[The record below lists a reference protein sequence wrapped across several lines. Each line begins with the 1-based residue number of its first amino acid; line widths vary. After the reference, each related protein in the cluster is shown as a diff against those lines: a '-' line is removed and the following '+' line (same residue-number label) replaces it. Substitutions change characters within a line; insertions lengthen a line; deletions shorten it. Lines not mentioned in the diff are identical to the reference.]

1 MASTL
6 GRIYQVT
13 HRKVYGVL
21 FIAILVGLMFV
32 VVGLYN
38 QWWVSKVSIQLQT
51 PRVGNQLNIGGD
63 VKMRG
68 AFVGTIKSIH
78 DDGTVALVDI
88 SLKPTYAN
96 QIPSNVEARI
106 LPKTIFGEKYIDL
119 VTPANTPAGQPSI
132 ASVKK
137 NKRVIA
143 IDQSKVAIETDQ
155 VFDDLLPLLRTLQ
168 PVKLNQTLNA
178 LATALQQRGN
188 ALGNNFA
195 ANDRYF
201 AGLNPS
207 LATINQ
213 DISGLA
219 DLAESYGNAA
229 PDLLRLAKDSAINLQ
244 EVVVPKQDAL
254 ATFFTGTEAFAKTTT
269 RVLTKNEDN
278 FIHLAANSRPILN
291 VFATYSTEYPCLL
304 RGLTDIQPRLEGT
317 FATGPFLYVHLET
330 MKDQQSRFYADPA
343 DNPQVPGSDLYNY
356 QNFSKTPSC
365 NGLPYPNQAASYP
378 HPGVSSATVAAH
390 EKALTTPAVGDIG
403 PVGSVNE
410 NDLVGVVAAPLLQVA
425 PGDVPPIADLL
436 LGPLLRGSAVS
447 LG

>member
-1 MASTL
+1 VGSTL
-6 GRIYQVT
+6 GQIYRIA
-13 HRKVYGVL
+13 HRKIYGVL
-21 FIAILVGLMFV
+21 FIGILIGLFFV

-38 QWWVSKVSIQLQT
+38 QWWVNTVAIQLHT
-51 PRVGNQLNIGGD
+51 PRIGNQLNLGGD

-78 DDGTVALVDI
+78 DNGDVAVVDI
-88 SLKPTYAN
+88 ALKPKYAK
-96 QIPSNVEARI
+96 QIPGNVEARI

-119 VTPANTPAGQPSI
+119 VVPDNKPAGQSAIQAHQLISI
-132 ASVKK
+132 D
-137 NKRVIA
+137 R
-143 IDQSKVAIETDQ
+143 SKVAIETDQ

-188 ALGNNFA
+188 ALGSNFA
-195 ANDRYF
+195 VNDRYF
-201 AGLNPS
+201 SGLNPNMS
-207 LATINQ
+207 TINH

-229 PDLLRLAKDSAINLQ
+229 PDLLRLAKDSAMNLQ
-244 EVVVPKQDAL
+244 DVVVPKQDAL
-254 ATFFTGTEAFAKTTT
+254 AQFFTGTEAFAKTTT
-269 RVLTKNEDN
+269 RVLTENEDN
-278 FIHLAANSRPILN
+278 FIHLAANSKPILN
-291 VFATYSTEYPCLL
+291 VFATYSTEFPCLL

-330 MKDQQSRFYADPA
+330 MKDSQSRLYVDPA

-356 QNFSKTPSC
+356 QNYSKSPSC
-365 NGLPYPNQAASYP
+365 NGLPYPSQAASYP
-378 HPGVSSATVAAH
+378 HPGVSASTVAAH
-390 EKALTTPAVGDIG
+390 QAALTTPAIGDIG

-410 NDLVGVVAAPLLQVA
+410 NALVGVVAAPLMQVS
-425 PGDVPPIADLL
+425 PSDVPPVADLL